1 MENSQIAAALTQIA
15 DILEILDENPFR
27 IRSYR
32 NGARAIG
39 DLTERLE
46 DLAAAGKDLTELAG
60 IGESLAGKIHEVL
73 KTGTCQ
79 MLVDLRQRLPPH
91 LPDLLKVKG
100 LGPKKVRL
108 LYDKLGLTSLEELK
122 AAAEA
127 GKIRDLEGMGEKT
140 EQNILK
146 GLAFLATEEGR
157 IGIRVATEQVGALVR
172 CLKTL
177 SAIRR
182 FEVAG
187 SFRRR
192 RETIGDLD
200 VLVEARDRDKAAEGI
215 LAYEPIEDVV
225 ARGAEKVSVTL
236 AGGVQVDFR
245 FIEPESFGAA
255 MMYFT
260 GSKAHNI
267 TLRKRAQKDG
277 LKLSE
282 YGLFRGEK
290 RMAGASEEEVF
301 QALGLPWIP
310 PELRED
316 RGEIDAAEQ
325 GKLPTLVTREDL
337 CGELH
342 AHTTATDGANSIE
355 EMVDAARARG
365 YEYLAITDHSKA
377 VTVAH
382 GLNDDALRRHAERVR
397 KAGAGLRKFWL
408 LAGVEVDI
416 LKDGRLDLS
425 EKVLADLDW
434 VVASV
439 HSAFEMPEDKAT
451 ARLIAAVKSGV
462 VHCLGHPFGRLI
474 GQREAIHFDAEK
486 VFTACKEAGVFLEI
500 NAQPDRLDL
509 PDVYCKR
516 AREMGLTM
524 VIATDSHRTAE
535 FDLIEYGVGVARR
548 GWLEKGDILNTCTA
562 AALRKRLGREKVR
575 A

>member
-1 MENSQIAAALTQIA
+1 MENSHFAAVLTQIA

-39 DLTERLE
+39 DLAERLE
-46 DLAAAGKDLTELAG
+46 DLAAGGKDLTELPG

-79 MLVDLRQRLPPH
+79 MLADLRQRLPPH

-100 LGPKKVRL
+100 LGPKKVKL
-108 LYDKLGLTSLEELK
+108 LYDKLGIKSLEELK

-127 GKIRDLEGMGEKT
+127 GKIRGLEGMGEKT

-146 GLAFLATEEGR
+146 GLAFLAAERGR

-172 CLKTL
+172 HLKTV
-177 SAIRR
+177 SAIRC

-200 VLVEARDRDKAAEGI
+200 VLVEAQDRDKAAEGI
-215 LAYEPIEDVV
+215 LAYHPIEEVV
-225 ARGAEKVSVTL
+225 ARGGEKVTVTL
-236 AGGVQVDFR
+236 AGGLQVDFR

-290 RMAGASEEEVF
+290 RVAGATEAEVF
-301 QALGLPWIP
+301 KALGLPWIP

-316 RGEIDAAEQ
+316 RGEIAAAEQ

-337 CGELH
+337 RGELH
-342 AHTTATDGANSIE
+342 AHTTATDGANSVE
-355 EMVDAARARG
+355 EMVEAARARG

-377 VTVAH
+377 VAVAH
-382 GLNDDALRRHAERVR
+382 GLNDDALRRHAERIR
-397 KAGAGLRKFWL
+397 KLGAGLRKFWL

-416 LKDGRLDLS
+416 LKDGRLDLG

-439 HSAFEMPEDKAT
+439 HSAFEMPEAKMT

-474 GQREAIHFDAEK
+474 GYRDSLHFDADK
-486 VFTACKEAGVFLEI
+486 VFEACKEAGVFLEI

-516 AREMGLTM
+516 ARERGLAM
-524 VIATDSHRTAE
+524 VIATDAHRTAE
-535 FDLIEYGVGVARR
+535 FDFMEYGVGAARR

>member
-1 MENSQIAAALTQIA
+1 MENSQIAAVLSEIA

-32 NGARAIG
+32 NGARAIT

-46 DLAAAGKDLTELAG
+46 DLAADKDLTELPG
-60 IGESLAGKIHEVL
+60 IGESLAGKIHEIL

-79 MLVDLRQRLPPH
+79 MIQDLRKRLPPH
-91 LPDLLKVKG
+91 LTDLLKVKG
-100 LGPKKVRL
+100 LGPKKVKA
-108 LYDKLGLTSLEELK
+108 LYDKLGLTTLEELK

-127 GKIRDLEGMGEKT
+127 GKIRGLEGMGEKT

-146 GLAFLATEEGR
+146 GLAILAAEEGR
-157 IGIRVATEQVGALVR
+157 IGIRVATEQVAALAGHLGKV
-172 CLKTL
+172 

-182 FEVAG
+182 FEVTG

-200 VLVEARDRDKAAEGI
+200 VLVQAPDRGKATEGI
-215 LAYEPIEDVV
+215 LAYEPIEDVL
-225 ARGAEKVSVTL
+225 AKGEEKVAVRL
-236 AGGVQVDFR
+236 VGGLQVDFR

-267 TLRKRAQKDG
+267 NLRKRAQKED
-277 LKLSE
+277 LKLNE
-282 YGLFRGEK
+282 YGLFRGD
-290 RMAGASEEEVF
+290 RQIAGASEEEVF
-301 QALGLPWIP
+301 KALGLPWIP

-316 RGEIDAAEQ
+316 RGEIEAAEA
-325 GKLPTLVTREDL
+325 GKLPRLIALSDL
-337 CGELH
+337 RGELH
-342 AHTTATDGANSIE
+342 VHTTATDGANSIQ
-355 EMVDAARARG
+355 EMAEAARALG
-365 YEYLAITDHSKA
+365 YEYLAVTDHSKA

-382 GLNDDALRRHAERVR
+382 GLNDDALRRHAQHIRKVGERL
-397 KAGAGLRKFWL
+397 GTFWL

-416 LKDGRLDLS
+416 LKDGRLDIS
-425 EKVLADLDW
+425 DSVLAELDW

-439 HSAFEMPEDKAT
+439 HSAFGMPEDKMT
-451 ARLIAAVKSGV
+451 ARLIAAVTSGV

-474 GQREAIHFDAEK
+474 GQRDSLHFDADR
-486 VFTACKEAGVFLEI
+486 VFEACKKAGVCLEI

-524 VIATDSHRTAE
+524 VIATDAHRASE
-535 FDLIEYGVGVARR
+535 FEWIGYGVGVARR
-548 GWLEKGDILNTCTA
+548 GWLEKGDVLNTCAA
-562 AALRKRLGREKVR
+562 AALRKRIKRT
-575 A
+575 

>member
-1 MENSQIAAALTQIA
+1 MENSQIAAVLTQIA
-15 DILEILDENPFR
+15 DILEILGENPFR
-27 IRSYR
+27 VRSYR
-32 NGARAIG
+32 NGARAID

-60 IGESLAGKIHEVL
+60 IGESLAGKIREVL

-122 AAAEA
+122 AAAEV
-127 GKIRDLEGMGEKT
+127 GKIRGLEGMGEKT

-157 IGIRVATEQVGALVR
+157 IGIRVATEQVGALAR
-172 CLKTL
+172 HLKTV

-182 FEVAG
+182 FEAAG

-215 LAYEPIEDVV
+215 LAYQPIEDVV
-225 ARGAEKVSVTL
+225 ARGAEKVSVKI

-282 YGLFRGEK
+282 YGLFRDEK

-301 QALGLPWIP
+301 KALGLPWIP

-325 GKLPTLVTREDL
+325 GTLPTLVTREDL

-382 GLNDDALRRHAERVR
+382 GLNDDAMRRHAERIR
-397 KAGAGLRKFWL
+397 KAGAGLKKFWL

-439 HSAFEMPEDKAT
+439 HSAFEMPEDKTT
-451 ARLIAAVKSGV
+451 ARLVAAVKSGV

-474 GQREAIHFDAEK
+474 GQRESIHFDAEK
-486 VFTACKEAGVFLEI
+486 VFAACKEAGVFLEI
-500 NAQPDRLDL
+500 NAHPDRLDL

-548 GWLEKGDILNTCTA
+548 GWLEKGDVLNTCTA
-562 AALRKRLGREKVR
+562 AALRKRLARG
-575 A
+575 

>member
-1 MENSQIAAALTQIA
+1 MENSQIAAVLTQIA

-100 LGPKKVRL
+100 LGPKKVKL
-108 LYDKLGLTSLEELK
+108 LSDKLGLTSLEQLK

-157 IGIRVATEQVGALVR
+157 IGIRVATEQVGALGR
-172 CLKTL
+172 HLKTV

-182 FEVAG
+182 FEAAG

-215 LAYEPIEDVV
+215 LAYQPIEDVI

-290 RMAGASEEEVF
+290 RTAGVSEEEVF

-325 GKLPTLVTREDL
+325 GKLPALVTREDL
-337 CGELH
+337 RGELH

-382 GLNDDALRRHAERVR
+382 GLNDDAMRRHAERIR

-439 HSAFEMPEDKAT
+439 HSAFEMPEDKTT
-451 ARLIAAVKSGV
+451 ARLVAAVKSGV

-474 GQREAIHFDAEK
+474 GQRESIHFDAEK
-486 VFTACKEAGVFLEI
+486 VFAACKEAGVFLEI

-548 GWLEKGDILNTCTA
+548 GWLEKGDVLNTCTP
-562 AALRKRLGREKVR
+562 AALRKRLGRGHVHS
-575 A
+575 

>member
-1 MENSQIAAALTQIA
+1 MENSHFAAVLTQIA

-39 DLTERLE
+39 DLAERLE
-46 DLAAAGKDLTELAG
+46 DLAAGGKDLTELPG

-79 MLVDLRQRLPPH
+79 MLADLRQRLPPH

-100 LGPKKVRL
+100 LGPKKVKL
-108 LYDKLGLTSLEELK
+108 LYDKLGIKSLEELK

-127 GKIRDLEGMGEKT
+127 GKIRGLEGMGEKT

-146 GLAFLATEEGR
+146 GLAFLAAEQGR

-172 CLKTL
+172 HLKTV
-177 SAIRR
+177 SAIRC

-200 VLVEARDRDKAAEGI
+200 VLVEAQDRDKAAEGI
-215 LAYEPIEDVV
+215 LAYHPIEEVV
-225 ARGAEKVSVTL
+225 ARGGEKVTVTL
-236 AGGVQVDFR
+236 AGGLQVDFR

-290 RMAGASEEEVF
+290 RVAGATEEEVF
-301 QALGLPWIP
+301 KALGLPWIA

-316 RGEIDAAEQ
+316 RGEIAAAEQ

-337 CGELH
+337 RGELH
-342 AHTTATDGANSIE
+342 AHTTATDGANSVE
-355 EMVDAARARG
+355 EMVEAARARG

-377 VTVAH
+377 VAVAH
-382 GLNDDALRRHAERVR
+382 GLNDDALRRHAERIR
-397 KAGAGLRKFWL
+397 KLGAGLRKFWL

-416 LKDGRLDLS
+416 LKDGRLDLG

-439 HSAFEMPEDKAT
+439 HSAFEMPEAKMT

-474 GQREAIHFDAEK
+474 GYRDSLHFDADK
-486 VFTACKEAGVFLEI
+486 VFEACKEAGVFLEI

-516 AREMGLTM
+516 ARERGLAM
-524 VIATDSHRTAE
+524 VIATDAHRTAE
-535 FDLIEYGVGVARR
+535 FDFMEYGVGAARR

>member
-1 MENSQIAAALTQIA
+1 MENSQIAAVLSEIA

-32 NGARAIG
+32 NGARAIT

-46 DLAAAGKDLTELAG
+46 DLAADKDLTELPG
-60 IGESLAGKIHEVL
+60 IGESLAGKIHEIL

-79 MLVDLRQRLPPH
+79 MIQDLRKRLPPH
-91 LPDLLKVKG
+91 LTDLLKVKG
-100 LGPKKVRL
+100 LGPKKVKA
-108 LYDKLGLTSLEELK
+108 LYDKLGLTTLEELK

-127 GKIRDLEGMGEKT
+127 GKIRGLEGMGEKT

-146 GLAFLATEEGR
+146 GLAILAAEEGR
-157 IGIRVATEQVGALVR
+157 IGIRVATEQVAALARHLGKV
-172 CLKTL
+172 

-182 FEVAG
+182 FEVTG

-200 VLVEARDRDKAAEGI
+200 VLVQAPDRGKATEGI
-215 LAYEPIEDVV
+215 LAYEPIEDVL
-225 ARGAEKVSVTL
+225 AKGEEKVAVRL
-236 AGGVQVDFR
+236 VGGLQVDFR

-267 TLRKRAQKDG
+267 NLRKRAQKED
-277 LKLSE
+277 LKLNE
-282 YGLFRGEK
+282 YGLFRGD
-290 RMAGASEEEVF
+290 RQIAGASEEEVF
-301 QALGLPWIP
+301 KALGLPWIP

-316 RGEIDAAEQ
+316 RGEIEAAEA
-325 GKLPTLVTREDL
+325 GKLPRLIALSDL
-337 CGELH
+337 RGELH
-342 AHTTATDGANSIE
+342 VHTTATDGANSIQ
-355 EMVDAARARG
+355 EMAEAARALG
-365 YEYLAITDHSKA
+365 YEYLAVTDHSKA

-382 GLNDDALRRHAERVR
+382 GLNDDALRRHAQHIRKVGERL
-397 KAGAGLRKFWL
+397 GTFWL

-416 LKDGRLDLS
+416 LKDGRLDIS
-425 EKVLADLDW
+425 DSVLAELDW

-439 HSAFEMPEDKAT
+439 HSAFGMPEDKMT
-451 ARLIAAVKSGV
+451 ARLIAAVTSGV

-474 GQREAIHFDAEK
+474 GQRDSLHFDADR
-486 VFTACKEAGVFLEI
+486 VFEACKKAGVCLEI

-524 VIATDSHRTAE
+524 VIATDAHRASE
-535 FDLIEYGVGVARR
+535 FEWIGYGVGVARR
-548 GWLEKGDILNTCTA
+548 GWLEKGDVLNTCAA
-562 AALRKRLGREKVR
+562 AALRKRIKRT
-575 A
+575 

>member
-1 MENSQIAAALTQIA
+1 MENSHFAAVLTQIA

-39 DLTERLE
+39 DLAERLE
-46 DLAAAGKDLTELAG
+46 DLAAGGKDLTELPG

-79 MLVDLRQRLPPH
+79 MLADLRQRLPPH

-100 LGPKKVRL
+100 LGPKKVKL
-108 LYDKLGLTSLEELK
+108 LYDKLGIKSLEELK

-127 GKIRDLEGMGEKT
+127 GKIRGLEGMGEKT

-146 GLAFLATEEGR
+146 GLAFLAAEQGR

-172 CLKTL
+172 HLKTV
-177 SAIRR
+177 SAIRC

-200 VLVEARDRDKAAEGI
+200 VLVEAQDRDKAAEGI
-215 LAYEPIEDVV
+215 LAYHPIEEVV
-225 ARGAEKVSVTL
+225 ARGGEKVTVTL
-236 AGGVQVDFR
+236 AGGLQVDFR

-290 RMAGASEEEVF
+290 RVAGATEEEVF
-301 QALGLPWIP
+301 KALGLPWIP

-316 RGEIDAAEQ
+316 RGEIAAAEQ

-337 CGELH
+337 RGELH
-342 AHTTATDGANSIE
+342 AHTTATDGANSVE
-355 EMVDAARARG
+355 EMVEAARARG

-377 VTVAH
+377 VAVAH
-382 GLNDDALRRHAERVR
+382 GLNDDALRRHAERIR
-397 KAGAGLRKFWL
+397 KLGAGLRKFWL

-416 LKDGRLDLS
+416 LKDGRLDLG

-439 HSAFEMPEDKAT
+439 HSAFEMPEAKMT

-474 GQREAIHFDAEK
+474 GYRDSLHFDADK
-486 VFTACKEAGVFLEI
+486 VFEACKEAGVFLEI

-516 AREMGLTM
+516 ARERGLAM
-524 VIATDSHRTAE
+524 VIATDAHRTAE
-535 FDLIEYGVGVARR
+535 FDFMEYGVGAARR

>member
-1 MENSQIAAALTQIA
+1 MENSHFEAVLTQIA
-15 DILEILDENPFR
+15 DILEILGENPFR

-39 DLTERLE
+39 DLAERLE
-46 DLAAAGKDLTELAG
+46 DLAAGGKDLTELAG

-79 MLVDLRQRLPPH
+79 MLADLRQRLPPH

-100 LGPKKVRL
+100 LGPKKVKL
-108 LYDKLGLTSLEELK
+108 LYDKLGIKSLEELK

-127 GKIRDLEGMGEKT
+127 GKIRGLEGMGEKT

-146 GLAFLATEEGR
+146 GLALLAAEQGR
-157 IGIRVATEQVGALVR
+157 IGIRVATEQVAALVR
-172 CLKTL
+172 HLKTV
-177 SAIRR
+177 SAIRC

-200 VLVEARDRDKAAEGI
+200 VLVEAQDRDKAAEGI
-215 LAYEPIEDVV
+215 LAYEPIEEVV
-225 ARGAEKVSVTL
+225 ARGGEKVTVTL
-236 AGGVQVDFR
+236 AGGLQVDFR

-290 RMAGASEEEVF
+290 RVAGATEEEVF
-301 QALGLPWIP
+301 KALGLPWIP

-316 RGEIDAAEQ
+316 RGEIAAAEQ

-337 CGELH
+337 RGELH
-342 AHTTATDGANSIE
+342 AHTTATDGANSVE
-355 EMVDAARARG
+355 EMVEAARARG

-377 VTVAH
+377 VAVAH
-382 GLNDDALRRHAERVR
+382 GLNDDALRRHAERIR
-397 KAGAGLRKFWL
+397 KLGAGLRKFWL

-416 LKDGRLDLS
+416 LKDGRLDLG

-439 HSAFEMPEDKAT
+439 HSAFEMPEAKMT

-474 GQREAIHFDAEK
+474 GYRDSLHFDADK
-486 VFTACKEAGVFLEI
+486 VFEACKEAGVFLEI

-516 AREMGLTM
+516 ARERGLAM
-524 VIATDSHRTAE
+524 VIATDAHRTAE
-535 FDLIEYGVGVARR
+535 FDFMEYGVGAARR

-562 AALRKRLGREKVR
+562 AALRKRLARG
-575 A
+575 

>member
-1 MENSQIAAALTQIA
+1 MENSHFAAVLTQIA

-39 DLTERLE
+39 DLAERLE
-46 DLAAAGKDLTELAG
+46 DLAAGGKDLTELPG

-79 MLVDLRQRLPPH
+79 MLADLRQRLPPH

-100 LGPKKVRL
+100 LGPKKVKL
-108 LYDKLGLTSLEELK
+108 LYDKLGIKSLEELK

-127 GKIRDLEGMGEKT
+127 GKIRGLEGMGEKT

-146 GLAFLATEEGR
+146 GLALLAAEQGR

-172 CLKTL
+172 HLKTV
-177 SAIRR
+177 SAIRC

-200 VLVEARDRDKAAEGI
+200 VLVEAQDRDKAAEGI
-215 LAYEPIEDVV
+215 LAYHPIEEVV
-225 ARGAEKVSVTL
+225 ARGGEKVTVTL
-236 AGGVQVDFR
+236 AGGLQVDFR

-290 RMAGASEEEVF
+290 RVAGATEEEVF
-301 QALGLPWIP
+301 KALGLPWIP

-316 RGEIDAAEQ
+316 RGEIAAAEQ

-337 CGELH
+337 RGELH
-342 AHTTATDGANSIE
+342 AHTTATDGANSVE
-355 EMVDAARARG
+355 EMVEAARARG

-377 VTVAH
+377 VAVAH
-382 GLNDDALRRHAERVR
+382 GLNDDALRRHAERIR
-397 KAGAGLRKFWL
+397 KLGAGLRKFWL

-416 LKDGRLDLS
+416 LKDGRLDLG

-439 HSAFEMPEDKAT
+439 HSAFEMPEAKMT

-474 GQREAIHFDAEK
+474 GYRDSLHFDADK
-486 VFTACKEAGVFLEI
+486 VFEACKEAGVFLEI

-516 AREMGLTM
+516 ARERGLAM
-524 VIATDSHRTAE
+524 VIATDAHRTAE
-535 FDLIEYGVGVARR
+535 FDFMEYGVGAARR

>member
-1 MENSQIAAALTQIA
+1 MENSQIAVVLTQIA

-32 NGARAIG
+32 NGARAID

-46 DLAAAGKDLTELAG
+46 DLAAAGKDMTELAG

-100 LGPKKVRL
+100 LGPKKVKL
-108 LYDKLGLTSLEELK
+108 LSDKLGLTSLEELK

-172 CLKTL
+172 HLRTV

-182 FEVAG
+182 FEAAG

-215 LAYEPIEDVV
+215 LAYEPIDDVI
-225 ARGAEKVSVTL
+225 ARGAEKVSVKI

-316 RGEIDAAEQ
+316 RGEIDAAGQ

-382 GLNDDALRRHAERVR
+382 GLNDDAMRRHAERIR

-439 HSAFEMPEDKAT
+439 HSAFEMPEDKTT

-462 VHCLGHPFGRLI
+462 VHCIGHPFGRLI

-486 VFTACKEAGVFLEI
+486 VFAACKEAGVFLEI

-575 A
+575 T

>member
-1 MENSQIAAALTQIA
+1 MENSQIAAVLSEIA

-32 NGARAIG
+32 NGARAIT

-46 DLAAAGKDLTELAG
+46 DLAADKDLTELPG
-60 IGESLAGKIHEVL
+60 IGESLAGKIHEIL

-79 MLVDLRQRLPPH
+79 MIQDLRKRLPPH
-91 LPDLLKVKG
+91 LTDLLKVKG
-100 LGPKKVRL
+100 LGPKKVKA
-108 LYDKLGLTSLEELK
+108 LYDKLGLTTLEELK

-127 GKIRDLEGMGEKT
+127 GKIRGLEGMGEKT

-146 GLAFLATEEGR
+146 GLAILAAEEGR
-157 IGIRVATEQVGALVR
+157 IGIRVATEQVAALAGHLGKV
-172 CLKTL
+172 

-182 FEVAG
+182 FEVTG

-200 VLVEARDRDKAAEGI
+200 VLVQAPDRGKATEGI
-215 LAYEPIEDVV
+215 LAYEPIEDVL
-225 ARGAEKVSVTL
+225 AKGEEKVAVRL
-236 AGGVQVDFR
+236 VGGLQVDFR

-267 TLRKRAQKDG
+267 NLRKRAQKED
-277 LKLSE
+277 LKLNE
-282 YGLFRGEK
+282 YGLFRGD
-290 RMAGASEEEVF
+290 RQIAGASEEEVF
-301 QALGLPWIP
+301 KALGLPWIP

-316 RGEIDAAEQ
+316 RGEIEAAEA
-325 GKLPTLVTREDL
+325 GKLPRLIALSDL
-337 CGELH
+337 RGELH
-342 AHTTATDGANSIE
+342 VHTTATDGANSIQ
-355 EMVDAARARG
+355 EMAEAARALG
-365 YEYLAITDHSKA
+365 YEYLAVTDHSKA

-382 GLNDDALRRHAERVR
+382 GLNDDALRRHAQHIRKVGERL
-397 KAGAGLRKFWL
+397 KKFWL

-416 LKDGRLDLS
+416 LKDGRLDIS
-425 EKVLADLDW
+425 DSVLAELDW

-439 HSAFEMPEDKAT
+439 HSAFGMPEDKMT
-451 ARLIAAVKSGV
+451 ARLIAAVTSGV

-474 GQREAIHFDAEK
+474 GQRDSLHFDADR
-486 VFTACKEAGVFLEI
+486 VFEACKKAGVCLEI

-524 VIATDSHRTAE
+524 VIATDAHRASE
-535 FDLIEYGVGVARR
+535 FEWIGYGVGVARR
-548 GWLEKGDILNTCTA
+548 GWLEKGDVLNTCAA
-562 AALRKRLGREKVR
+562 AALRKRIKRT
-575 A
+575 